1 MKYMLLTANP
11 FLQSQE
17 HYFIIIII
25 ILLTDKEKVTQRLN
39 ISNAE
44 QQKSCNKI
52 RETSLLSFLVLLL
65 AMVPYSTLPF
75 NVLSH
80 TQLYHSIFC
89 LILNFTIQYT
99 FWLRWKFLHDH
110 FSATF

>member
-1 MKYMLLTANP
+1 MKYMLLTAKP

-17 HYFIIIII
+17 HYFIII

-44 QQKSCNKI
+44 QQKSCNKT

-75 NVLSH
+75 NMLSG
-80 TQLYHSIFC
+80 
-89 LILNFTIQYT
+89 
-99 FWLRWKFLHDH
+99 
-110 FSATF
+110 